1 MISLIQNLLIKLLYP
16 GSITSLPAD
25 RKVVYLSFD
34 DGPHPE
40 ITPVVLSL
48 LSNYQAK
55 ATFFL
60 IGSRVEK
67 YSGIYQRIL
76 EQGHTVGNHTM
87 NHEKGWSTSL
97 DMFVKSV
104 ESTATLVDSIYFRPP
119 YGKCTGRQYKTLK
132 KQFRFVYWDVLAEDW
147 NRKLSGEQCYQKVI
161 KNIKNGSVVV
171 MHDSD
176 KAWPR
181 LQIALPLILESLKAK
196 GYVFESLPSKP
207 LSKHLHE
214 VQND

>member
-1 MISLIQNLLIKLLYP
+1 MISFIQNLLIKLLYP
-16 GSITSLPAD
+16 ESITRLPAD

-34 DGPHPE
+34 DGPHPA
-40 ITPVVLSL
+40 ITPAVLHL
-48 LSNYQAK
+48 LAKYKAK

-87 NHEKGWSTSL
+87 NHEKGWVTSAEAY
-97 DMFVKSV
+97 VKSV
-104 ESTATLVDSIYFRPP
+104 ESTASLVDSGYFRPP
-119 YGKCTGRQYKTLK
+119 YGKCSRKQYKLLK
-132 KQFRFVYWDVLAEDW
+132 GKFRFVYWDVLAEDW
-147 NRKLSGEQCYQKVI
+147 NCKLSGEQCYKKVI
-161 KNIKNGSVVV
+161 KNCKNGSVVV
-171 MHDSD
+171 LHDSE